1 MKPYGLMAD
10 LHLHNWSAFA
20 SIEESGVNARLQ
32 LLLNEIRRCC
42 RHVKNEGG
50 DTVVIAGD
58 VFHVRGSIAPSVL
71 NPTLDTLR
79 QLIKDGIRFVILAG
93 NHDLE
98 GKESNRIGSAITAL
112 EGIGCTVVN
121 THSYGLMAL
130 ERAVLI
136 PWTQKIDELKALI
149 ANAYAAEANPSMV
162 DLILHAP
169 IDGVIDGLPDH
180 GLDPSWLGS
189 QGFRRVFSGHYHN
202 HKRFGTVW
210 SIGALAH
217 HTWSDV
223 GSKAGFLIV
232 GDEVRWHKSHAPEF
246 VEINGST
253 DPDDIPLLVDGNYV
267 RAKINSTKQKEV
279 EELRAYL
286 TSCGAKGVVI
296 LAQKDASVA
305 ARSGAT
311 INAGA
316 SLEVSVT
323 DFIKAQSY
331 ASADKLAILCNDILA
346 EARAA

>member
-10 LHLHNWSAFA
+10 LHLHNWNAFA
-20 SIEESGVNARLQ
+20 SVGESGVNARLQ
-32 LLLNEIRRCC
+32 LLLNEIRRCADE
-42 RHVKNEGG
+42 VKKAGG
-50 DTVVIAGD
+50 DTIVIAGD

-79 QLIKDGIRFVILAG
+79 HLISGGIRFVILAG

-112 EGIGCTVVN
+112 EGIGCNVVN
-121 THSYGLMAL
+121 THSYGMMAL
-130 ERAVLI
+130 ERTVLI
-136 PWTQKIDELKALI
+136 PWTQKIDELKAQI
-149 ANAYAAEANPSMV
+149 TNARDADPKPEEV

-169 IDGVIDGLPDH
+169 IDGVIVGLPDH
-180 GLDPSWLGS
+180 GLDPFWLAS
-189 QGFRRVFSGHYHN
+189 QGFRRVFSGHYHH
-202 HKRFGTVW
+202 HKCFGSVW

-232 GDEVRWHKSHAPEF
+232 GDEVRWHKSHTPEF

-286 TSCGAKGVVI
+286 TDCGAKGVVI
-296 LAQKDASVA
+296 LAQKDATVS
-305 ARSGAT
+305 ARSGST

-323 DFIKAQSY
+323 DFIKVQSY
-331 ASADKLAILCNDILA
+331 TNADKLAILCNDILT

>member
-1 MKPYGLMAD
+1 MRPYGLMAD
-10 LHLHNWSAFA
+10 AHLHNWSAFA
-20 SIEESGVNARLQ
+20 SVEESGVNTRLQ
-32 LLLNEIRRCC
+32 LLLNDIRRCADE
-42 RHVKNEGG
+42 VKKAGG

-71 NPTLDTLR
+71 NPTLDTFR
-79 QLIKDGIRFVILAG
+79 DLIREGVRFVVLAG

-98 GKESNRIGSAITAL
+98 GKESNRLGSAITAL
-112 EGIGCTVVN
+112 EGIGCNVVN
-121 THSYGLMAL
+121 THSAGLMML
-130 ERAVLI
+130 DRTVLI
-136 PWTQKIDELKALI
+136 PWTQKIDELKVRIEKARD
-149 ANAYAAEANPSMV
+149 ADPRPEEV

-169 IDGVIDGLPDH
+169 IDGVIMGLPDH
-180 GLDPSWLGS
+180 GLSPTWLS
-189 QGFRRVFSGHYHN
+189 AQGFRRVFSGHYHH
-202 HKRFGTVW
+202 HKRFGNVW

-223 GSKAGFLIV
+223 GTKAGFLVV
-232 GDEVRWHKSHAPEF
+232 GDEVKWHKSHAPEF
-246 VEINGST
+246 VEINGAT

-267 RAKINSTKQKEV
+267 RAKINSTKQKDV

-296 LAQKDASVA
+296 LAQKDATVA
-305 ARSGAT
+305 ARSGST
-311 INAGA
+311 ISAGA

-331 ASADKLAILCNDILA
+331 ANADKLAILCNDILT